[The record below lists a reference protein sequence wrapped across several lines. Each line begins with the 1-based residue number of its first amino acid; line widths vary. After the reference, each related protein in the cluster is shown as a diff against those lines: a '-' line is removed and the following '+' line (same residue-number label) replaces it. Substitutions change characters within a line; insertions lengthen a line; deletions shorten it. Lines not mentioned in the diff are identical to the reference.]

1 MQKLSIAEN
10 LHKWAIFWKVRI
22 PISVNCKKKKKNEK
36 QWNIYEASAK
46 TYENK
51 KYNFFSLKNQIE
63 ETEWTVCVS
72 SYRNHAIN

>member
-1 MQKLSIAEN
+1 MLKIYINEQYFG
-10 LHKWAIFWKVRI
+10 KWEYLFLWIV
-22 PISVNCKKKKKNEK
+22 KKKKNEK